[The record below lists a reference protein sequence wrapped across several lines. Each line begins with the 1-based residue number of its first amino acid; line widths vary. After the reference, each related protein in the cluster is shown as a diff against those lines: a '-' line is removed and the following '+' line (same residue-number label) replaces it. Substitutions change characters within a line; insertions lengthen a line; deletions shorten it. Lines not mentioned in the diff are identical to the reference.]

1 MMRITTDHNEI
12 KRWAE
17 NHGAVPEVIDN
28 PQREMVGI
36 RLNLPGPQDEAF
48 LSEQKPPFKCRLG

>member
-1 MMRITTDHNEI
+1 MMKITTDHNEI

-48 LSEQKPPFKCRLG
+48 LSEQNHL